1 MNEEGKVYLGN
12 LSYGLTEGE
21 LEAAF
26 TDKGFQ
32 VKAVRIV
39 KDKMTGKSKGFGFAE
54 LVSDA
59 DVDKAIEAL
68 NGADLGGRQLRVS
81 RAQKKEGR

>member
-12 LSYGLTEGE
+12 LSYGLTEEE
-21 LEAAF
+21 LEGAF
-26 TDKGFQ
+26 TAKGFQ

-39 KDKMTGKSKGFGFAE
+39 KDKMTGRSKGFGFAE
-54 LVSDA
+54 LVNDSD
-59 DVDKAIEAL
+59 VETAIEAL
-68 NGADLGGRQLRVS
+68 NGTDLSGRQLRVS